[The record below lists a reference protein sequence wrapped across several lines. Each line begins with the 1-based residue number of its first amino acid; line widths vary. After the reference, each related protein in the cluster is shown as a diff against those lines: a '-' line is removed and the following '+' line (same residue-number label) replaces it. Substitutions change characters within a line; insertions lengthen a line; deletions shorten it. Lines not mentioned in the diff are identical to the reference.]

1 MLYHTDKLS
10 FRKWAARDG
19 MSLMRQKKYI
29 SFYKREDDI
38 PVLLHIGIQQN
49 VTAQIEYVEAEND
62 AEKYLMLG
70 LIVGRNDKNVEY
82 AVVDPPV

>member
-1 MLYHTDKLS
+1 M
-10 FRKWAARDG
+10 
-19 MSLMRQKKYI
+19 
-29 SFYKREDDI
+29 
-38 PVLLHIGIQQN
+38 LLHIGIQQN

-82 AVVDPPV
+82 AVVDPQFELPEVFLKWQET